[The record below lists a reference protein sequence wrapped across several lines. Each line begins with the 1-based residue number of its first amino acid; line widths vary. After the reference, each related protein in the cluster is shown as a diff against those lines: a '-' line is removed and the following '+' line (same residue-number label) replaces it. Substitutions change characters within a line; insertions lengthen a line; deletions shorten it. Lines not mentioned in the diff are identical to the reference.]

1 MHWYKTLELIKKPNH
16 FAVGHIDWRRNQD
29 RFRSFDIILLTRP
42 LKKIKQSL
50 ERWDKFSGREA
61 SNHSKVLRLAEEV
74 GNWRSKKDIIPIF
87 ELTYDDMRNCNVER
101 IDELQEFLQISKQDS
116 KTIVENALAKDSV
129 TKVS

>member
-1 MHWYKTLELIKKPNH
+1 MSIFFRYFNSSL
-16 FAVGHIDWRRNQD
+16 RNINRQT
-29 RFRSFDIILLTRP
+29 IGIQ
-42 LKKIKQSL
+42 KQSL

-101 IDELQEFLQISKQDS
+101 IDELQEFLHAPKKDS